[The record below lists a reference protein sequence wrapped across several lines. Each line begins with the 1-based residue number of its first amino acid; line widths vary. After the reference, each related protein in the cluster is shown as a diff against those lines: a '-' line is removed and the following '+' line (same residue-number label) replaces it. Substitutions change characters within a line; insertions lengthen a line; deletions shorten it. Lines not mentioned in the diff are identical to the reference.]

1 MAVKLFSA
9 GATLTG
15 IPSLF
20 KLGSSIADLCQC
32 QSAPS
37 VDKNNNLDDNPWAPH
52 YKIGDEIH
60 PDILNQKRQEI
71 FDEVSMALKS

>member
-1 MAVKLFSA
+1 MAIKLLSA

-20 KLGSSIADLCQC
+20 KLGHSIAGFYNS

-37 VDKNNNLDDNPWAPH
+37 EDNNPNNNHDNNPWAPV
-52 YKIGDEIH
+52 YQDGDEIH

-71 FDEVSMALKS
+71 KEEINQ